1 MIVNIA
7 FWVFVLAFDSLI
19 PLLMLGFGKS
29 FMKNPPTE
37 INPGYGYRTAMSSK
51 NQDTWDFAQRHMGK
65 VWYQAGRVLLIP
77 SALPLLFV
85 LGRDV
90 GLVGTVGMVI
100 CGVQLAVMLG
110 SIGATER
117 ALKKNFD
124 KSGKRKTETD

>member
-1 MIVNIA
+1 MIVNIL
-7 FWVFVLAFDSLI
+7 FWVFVLVFILMI

-51 NQDTWDFAQRHMGK
+51 NQETWDFAQRYMGK

-77 SALPLLFV
+77 SAVPPLLV

-90 GLVGTVGMVI
+90 GVVGVVGLAV
-100 CGVQLAVMLG
+100 CGVQLVVMLG
-110 SIGATER
+110 SILVTER

-124 KSGKRKTETD
+124 KNGKRKIETD

>member
-7 FWVFVLAFDSLI
+7 FWIFVLAFDLLI

-29 FMKNPPTE
+29 FMKNPPAE
-37 INPGYGYRTAMSSK
+37 INPGYGYRTIMSSK
-51 NQDTWDFAQRHMGK
+51 NQDTWDFAQRYMGK

-77 SALPLLFV
+77 SALPLLLV

-90 GLVGTVGMVI
+90 GTVGVVGLVVS
-100 CGVQLAVMLG
+100 GVQLVVMLG
-110 SIGATER
+110 SILVTER

-124 KSGKRKTETD
+124 KNGKRKTDTG

>member
-7 FWVFVLAFDSLI
+7 FWVFMLAMDLLI
-19 PLLMLGFGKS
+19 PGAMIGFGKE
-29 FMKNPPTE
+29 FQKNPPTE
-37 INPGYGYRTAMSSK
+37 INPGYGYRTTMSSK

>member
-7 FWVFVLAFDSLI
+7 FWVFMLAMDLLI
-19 PLLMLGFGKS
+19 PGVMIGFGKE
-29 FMKNPPTE
+29 FQKNPPAE

>member
-1 MIVNIA
+1 MIVNIL
-7 FWVFVLAFDSLI
+7 FWIFMLVFILMI

-51 NQDTWDFAQRHMGK
+51 NQDTWDFAQRYMGK
-65 VWYQAGRVLLIP
+65 VWYQAGRLLLIP
-77 SALPLLFV
+77 SAVPLLFV

-90 GLVGTVGMVI
+90 GVVGVVGLAVS
-100 CGVQLAVMLG
+100 GVQLVVMLG
-110 SIGATER
+110 SIGATEH

-124 KSGKRKTETD
+124 KNGKRIIETD

>member
-1 MIVNIA
+1 ML
-7 FWVFVLAFDSLI
+7 VFILMI

-51 NQDTWDFAQRHMGK
+51 NQETWDFAQRYMGR

-77 SALPLLFV
+77 SAVPPLLV

-90 GLVGTVGMVI
+90 GVVGVVGLAV
-100 CGVQLAVMLG
+100 CGVQLVVMLG
-110 SIGATER
+110 SILVTER

-124 KSGKRKTETD
+124 KNGKRKIETD